1 LKLSRESS
9 LIIDGKKVEA
19 RKFTNLRLK
28 NKICNYY
35 SETKKISFDN
45 NNFPFIPPVS
55 FPQNFNVLRQSPYRN
70 YRYYQDLN
78 KICNNEVNLDNYY
91 KKFANTK
98 SFVYPNLP
106 KPVVLQFLFH
116 IFNDF

>member
-1 LKLSRESS
+1 
-9 LIIDGKKVEA
+9 A

-45 NNFPFIPPVS
+45 NNFPFIPP
-55 FPQNFNVLRQSPYRN
+55 VLRQSPYRN

-106 KPVVLQFLFH
+106 KPVEIAQNGDRLNYQNKMFM
-116 IFNDF
+116 NDRNSYLTEKFVGSSIKPFQ